1 MKNDFNFLILSSLL
15 HAHNTKYLNS
25 SIIRQILILLSTTKA
40 TMLTNLILATSLL
53 IVSVVLYV
61 LYNFVIK
68 IYLDANRFKKMDP
81 ETKIFV
87 SPFFGL
93 LGLQKK
99 CLQKYGD
106 SLQYVKDMMKEN
118 PNQKAYATNI
128 GHRSMII
135 LCDA

>member
-1 MKNDFNFLILSSLL
+1 
-15 HAHNTKYLNS
+15 
-25 SIIRQILILLSTTKA
+25 
-40 TMLTNLILATSLL
+40 MLTNLILATSLL

-99 CLQKYGD
+99 CL
-106 SLQYVKDMMKEN
+106 
-118 PNQKAYATNI
+118 
-128 GHRSMII
+128 
-135 LCDA
+135 